1 MKKLFAALEKHIGL
15 SLDNKDIFVSLAGG
29 AKLKDPALDLAIC
42 AAVISSCKDYPIPHD
57 SVFMAE
63 VGILGQVAK
72 VPLIEKRMDEARRL
86 GFTKT
91 YTSVLTKQEKSKPSG
106 MTVVELADLNGL
118 AVKLR

>member
-1 MKKLFAALEKHIGL
+1 MLFAALEKHIGL

-29 AKLKDPALDLAIC
+29 IKLKDPALDLAIC
-42 AAVISSCKDYPIPHD
+42 AAVISSCKDFPIAHD

-72 VPLIEKRMDEARRL
+72 VPLIERRLDEARRL
-86 GFTKT
+86 GFTKA
-91 YTSVLTKQEKSKPSG
+91 YTSVLAKQEKSKLKG
-106 MTVVELADLNGL
+106 LTLVELADVNDL